1 MSCPCTVRAPP
12 PSCERTAEK
21 IRAWT
26 RYPTSRSR
34 TSSRRCPCRCPLGTS
49 GFAPSLCPKDIQP
62 TLQPLLRQDWFLSL
76 LFVYAHVASNVPTSH
91 TTSHKFKSHCWCLES
106 VRFVVDL
113 SVLFKVKFDFYW
125 FQNLIVWVSDPFV
138 LWFSPSG
145 TTWLLDWKTPT
156 GGSLNIRRGRRRTW
170 LGTRISTARPRPR
183 RARRRERE
191 YVGLKK
197 QPFVC
202 SNANALHELWVQ
214 SKIKSRCLRLTLS
227 LLWIC

>member
-1 MSCPCTVRAPP
+1 MNEPLKKFVHGLVILPHAVEQAVEGALVGARWGRLDSHLHCVQRI
-12 PSCERTAEK
+12 SSQHS
-21 IRAWT
+21 
-26 RYPTSRSR
+26 SRSW
-34 TSSRRCPCRCPLGTS
+34 G
-49 GFAPSLCPKDIQP
+49 KID
-62 TLQPLLRQDWFLSL
+62 FLSL

-91 TTSHKFKSHCWCLES
+91 TTSHKFKSHCWCLKS

-214 SKIKSRCLRLTLS
+214 SKIKSRCLHLTLS